1 MAVERV
7 KEFTID
13 LGAIINARLE
23 SFSVSRKRIQATREA
38 EFQRRIVD
46 NDLSFQEQV
55 DYYTEL
61 LKEERAK
68 TYPDVNYIN
77 ELETTISSTKKLVR
91 ARKFRDRYF
100 GVLGDIVAGR
110 KSLEDHITFLKDQ
123 LEEEWD
129 REIKDEIQ
137 ESLLKLEQ
145 QKRDTDRSI
154 INSQIS
160 FYAKDKTLS
169 SINSAM
175 ELTKSQ
181 LNTAIRERN
190 NELINAYELKL
201 RSLDKAKIEIDIED
215 KANFLIKSLI
225 STDRP
230 NNSLFKLD
238 AFSDAQSRGNTT
250 MPITMNTT
258 RYNSEADYWGTTLGN
273 YISGDFAKEFIGE
286 EISKMKITY
295 GMTGQL
301 PDVNLRGIV
310 NEVRSLRNKQEL
322 APYAQVITA
331 ITQDVFAEALRFKAA
346 EITSRYA
353 LDSEVSTTKDYAAG
367 IKELEDLQTIFGAD
381 YSLIPEIQAVRTKLD
396 EKNAEILRV
405 GKSMIAAGYTLEEA
419 KAGIKEIE
427 REELK
432 TKPPFQILEETIAKA
447 KKEVPPEEKPPVVEK
462 PPVTEKPPVE
472 EKPPIEEKPPVTP
485 TLTTYKIESGD
496 NLTKI
501 AKQFGTTVDAIMAAN
516 VGNPAIKSRNLIIA
530 GKNINIPTIPA
541 SPEVEK
547 PKIKISP
554 ETGEVITPLTP
565 PPPSEEVFPLTIEP
579 PYIAPKEKGK
589 ISPEGQYIPPGS
601 YYDQTT
607 KTIKKYPE
615 GSISPAPPKSTPTS
629 TVSPKIVTVG
639 AGETLWGIAQ
649 RELGAGAR
657 WKELKTPGGKTF
669 TEAEARRLKI
679 GQQLI
684 IPPK

>member
-1 MAVERV
+1 
-7 KEFTID
+7 
-13 LGAIINARLE
+13 
-23 SFSVSRKRIQATREA
+23 
-38 EFQRRIVD
+38 
-46 NDLSFQEQV
+46 
-55 DYYTEL
+55 
-61 LKEERAK
+61 
-68 TYPDVNYIN
+68 
-77 ELETTISSTKKLVR
+77 LETTISSTKKLVR

-145 QKRDTDRSI
+145 QKRDTDRGI
-154 INSQIS
+154 IDSQIS

-331 ITQDVFAEALRFKAA
+331 IAQDVFAEALRFKAA

-447 KKEVPPEEKPPVVEK
+447 KKEVSPEKEPPVIEK

-472 EKPPIEEKPPVTP
+472 EKPPVTEVPKEATYTVKRGDTLSTIATRYGISWQTIWKANPQIKDPNLIYPGQVLTIPGVKIEEKPPV
-485 TLTTYKIESGD
+485 
-496 NLTKI
+496 
-501 AKQFGTTVDAIMAAN
+501 
-516 VGNPAIKSRNLIIA
+516 
-530 GKNINIPTIPA
+530 IPP
-541 SPEVEK
+541 PVEEE

-554 ETGEVITPLTP
+554 VTGEVILSTPKKGVEIPEYYKP
-565 PPPSEEVFPLTIEP
+565 PAGAIFT
-579 PYIAPKEKGK
+579 PKEKGK